1 MGMTS
6 RCLVLA
12 LTLCP
17 ARSALVGQSPP
28 PFAASSLPA
37 PLTPSLGEGSSDSRS
52 ITLLPLIDST
62 PRRQTHWLTGAI
74 IGSVVVS
81 ATVFAWGVGA
91 CERDCST
98 IGTLGGSLLIGAAVG
113 GTVGGLIGSL
123 FPKDPRPQ
131 PEATQ

>member
-17 ARSALVGQSPP
+17 AGGPLVGQSPP
-28 PFAASSLPA
+28 PFAETPLTA
-37 PLTPSLGEGSSDSRS
+37 PLTPPLGEVDSSSRT
-52 ITLLPLIDST
+52 ITLVPVVDST

-81 ATVFAWGVGA
+81 ATVFSWGVGA
-91 CERDCST
+91 CEKDCST

-123 FPKDPRPQ
+123 FPKHPPARPESSQ
-131 PEATQ
+131 